1 VAHVDV
7 PLQSFAGVPGR
18 SSRAPEE
25 ALVARLAGVL
35 PSDVVVRAV
44 RVAPAGF
51 DARFSAVARRYCY
64 RISDTVHRPD
74 PQWRR
79 SVTWVRGSLDAGAMH
94 EAAQSLVGEHDFLA
108 YCRPR
113 EGASTVRTLRRVD
126 VSRTPHPL
134 LTVDLEA
141 DAFCHNQVRAIVGAL
156 IAVGEGKRPVTWPG
170 DVLAAAQRDGCVH
183 VAPPGGLTLE
193 AVTYP
198 ADDQLAAQAESA
210 RRVRGAPAASE
221 PT

>member
-7 PLQSFAGVPGR
+7 SAAAYAGVPGR
-18 SSRAPEE
+18 SSRSPKE

-35 PSDVVVRAV
+35 PSDVVVR
-44 RVAPAGF
+44 RVSIAPGGF

-64 RISDTVHRPD
+64 RISDTPHRPD
-74 PQWRR
+74 PLLRR
-79 SVTWVRGSLDAGAMH
+79 SVTWVRASLDAAVMH
-94 EAAQSLVGEHDFLA
+94 EAAQPLVGEHDFIA

-113 EGASTVRTLRRVD
+113 QRSSTVRTLRRVD
-126 VSRTPHPL
+126 VSRTRSL
-134 LTVDLEA
+134 LAVDLEA
-141 DAFCHNQVRAIVGAL
+141 DAFCHHQVRAIVGAL

-170 DVLAAAQRDGCVH
+170 DVLTAARRDGAVH

-198 ADDQLAAQAESA
+198 PDDQLAPQAERA
-210 RRVRGAPAASE
+210 RGLRDVASVGGRR
-221 PT
+221 